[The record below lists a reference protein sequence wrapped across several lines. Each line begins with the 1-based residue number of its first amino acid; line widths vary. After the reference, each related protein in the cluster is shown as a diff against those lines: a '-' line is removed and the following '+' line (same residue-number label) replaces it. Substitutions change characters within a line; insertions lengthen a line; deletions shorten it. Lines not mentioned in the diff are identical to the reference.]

1 MPAAATSDRLRKL
14 STIVFGLAITTAAV
28 ALGLGIT
35 VPHPEPVDLVTW
47 VASVGLVLAY
57 STVGVVIARRPAGRV
72 VGWLLL
78 AVGLSFGLK
87 MSATEYALL
96 ARHVGNLLPGGVLAA
111 WLQGWIG
118 SIAFPAAFPVLLL
131 VFPDGRLPSA
141 RWRPLLA
148 ISLTSG
154 VLVAARNLT
163 NPGELI
169 GGIQIHLGIDNPTG
183 IQRLPGALDWLLE
196 LGWLLAIS
204 CTLAAGAALG
214 LRYWRSEGE
223 LRQQIKWLALAGSVL
238 AVTFA
243 LGLAVYLSQLASGGG
258 DARLTQL
265 PMAAFVLLE
274 VLWIAIGIPCAIG
287 IAVVR
292 HRLYD
297 VDALISRGLAYGI
310 LSVLVVA
317 IYAGLVAALSGVFH
331 QQGQQALAALVTVAV
346 AIAFAPLRDRVQRR
360 VDRLLYG
367 ERGDPYAVIDGLG
380 RHLEA
385 AVAPEQ
391 VLPTVVETVARTLKL
406 RYVAVSLD
414 GSVGELTAAVG
425 TPPPEASERTELPI
439 TYQGDVIGR
448 LVVGYRSSGERFSPK
463 DLRLLN
469 GLARQLGPAASALL
483 LGNQLRL
490 SRQRI
495 VAAREEE
502 RRRLRRDLHD
512 GLGPALAGVT
522 LRLAAVRR
530 ALPAGSD
537 ELIELNNA
545 RDDLKQAMGDLR
557 RVVNDLRPPV
567 LDQLGLVAAISSVA
581 EQVTDSGPLGLEVLV
596 EASGDLNDLPAAVE
610 VGAFRI
616 VQEALTNVH
625 RHAGA
630 RVCRVSI
637 LGGRVLRLE
646 VVDDGR
652 GISDPRSGGVGMTS
666 MRERAEE
673 LGGTLVI
680 RLGPGRGTRLVAEL
694 PLSRAGE

>member
-1 MPAAATSDRLRKL
+1 MPVAAKSDRPRKL
-14 STIVFGLAITTAAV
+14 SAAAFGLAITTAAV
-28 ALGLGIT
+28 TLGLGIA
-35 VPHPEPVDLVTW
+35 VSHPEPVDLVTW
-47 VASVGLVLAY
+47 AASVGLVVAY
-57 STVGVVIARRPAGRV
+57 SSVGVVIARRPAGQA

-78 AVGLSFGLK
+78 ALGLSFGLK

-96 ARHVGNLLPGGVLAA
+96 AHHLGSVLPGGVFAA
-111 WLQGWIG
+111 WLQGWVG
-118 SIAFPAAFPVLLL
+118 SIAFPAAFPILLL
-131 VFPDGRLPSA
+131 VFPNGRLQSA
-141 RWRPLLA
+141 RWRPLVAL
-148 ISLTSG
+148 SLVSG
-154 VLVAARNLT
+154 GLIAAANLT

-183 IQRLPGALDWLLE
+183 VQTLPLALDLPLE
-196 LGWLLAIS
+196 LGWPLAIS
-204 CTLAAGAALG
+204 CILAAGVALG
-214 LRYWRSEGE
+214 QRYRRSDGE

-243 LGLAVYLSQLASGGG
+243 LGLAVYISLVSGGG
-258 DARLTQL
+258 GADPTQL
-265 PMAAFVLLE
+265 PLAAVVLLQ
-274 VLWIAIGIPCAIG
+274 VLWTAIGVPCAIG

-310 LSVLVVA
+310 LSILLVA
-317 IYAGLVAALSGVFH
+317 SYGGLVAVLSGVFH

-380 RHLEA
+380 RRLEA
-385 AVAPEQ
+385 AVAPEH

-406 RYVAVSLD
+406 PYVAMSLD
-414 GSVGELTAAVG
+414 GAAGGLTAAVG
-425 TPPPEASERTELPI
+425 TPLPEPSERTELPI
-439 TYQGDVIGR
+439 TYQSNIIGR
-448 LVVGYRSSGERFSPK
+448 LVVGSRSAGERFSPK

-490 SRQRI
+490 SRHRI

-537 ELIELNNA
+537 ELTELNTA
-545 RDDLKQAMGDLR
+545 RGDLKHAIADLR

-567 LDQLGLVAAISSVA
+567 LDQLGLLAAIGSVT
-581 EQVTDSGPLGLEVLV
+581 EQVTDNGPGGLDVQV
-596 EASGDLNDLPAAVE
+596 EASGDLDDLPAAVE
-610 VGAFRI
+610 VAAFRI
-616 VQEALTNVH
+616 IQEALTNVH

-630 RVCRVSI
+630 RLCRVSI
-637 LGGRVLRLE
+637 VAGSTLRLE
-646 VVDDGR
+646 VVDNGH
-652 GISDPRSGGVGMTS
+652 GITDSRRDGVGMSS

-673 LGGTLVI
+673 LDGTLSI
-680 RLGPGRGTRLVAEL
+680 EPAPGTGTRLVAEL
-694 PLSRAGE
+694 PLTHTDE

>member
-1 MPAAATSDRLRKL
+1 MPTAAKNDRLRKL
-14 STIVFGLAITTAAV
+14 PFIAFGVAMTTATV
-28 ALGLGIT
+28 ILGLG
-35 VPHPEPVDLVTW
+35 VVVAHPEPVDLVTW
-47 VASVGLVLAY
+47 VASVALVLAY
-57 STVGVVIARRPAGRV
+57 STVGVVVARRPAGQV

-78 AVGLSFGLK
+78 ALGLSFGLK
-87 MSATEYALL
+87 MSATEYAIL
-96 ARHVGNLLPGGVLAA
+96 ARHFGDALPGGVLAA
-111 WLQGWIG
+111 WLQGWVGNIVY
-118 SIAFPAAFPVLLL
+118 PAALPVLLL

-148 ISLTSG
+148 ASLISGALVVASNLTS
-154 VLVAARNLT
+154 
-163 NPGELI
+163 PGELI

-183 IQRLPGALDWLLE
+183 VQTLPAPLDWPLS
-196 LGWLLAIS
+196 LGWALAIA
-204 CTLAAGAALG
+204 CILAAGIALG
-214 LRYWRSEGE
+214 VRFRRSDGE

-238 AVTFA
+238 GLTFA
-243 LGLAVYLSQLASGGG
+243 LGLTVSRVSGSG
-258 DARLTQL
+258 LTQM
-265 PMAAFVLLE
+265 PAAVIVLLL
-274 VLWIAIGIPCAIG
+274 VLEIAIGIPYAIG
-287 IAVVR
+287 IGVVR

-297 VDALISRGLAYGI
+297 IDSLISRGLAYGI
-310 LSVLVVA
+310 LTVLVVA

-331 QQGQQALAALVTVAV
+331 QQDQQALAALVTAAI

-360 VDRLLYG
+360 VDHLLYG
-367 ERGDPYAVIDGLG
+367 ERGDPYEVIDGLG
-380 RHLEA
+380 RRLEA

-406 RYVAVSLD
+406 PYVAMSLD
-414 GSVGELTAAVG
+414 GAGGGLTAAVG
-425 TPPPEASERTELPI
+425 TPPLEPTERTELPI
-439 TYQGDVIGR
+439 TYHGDNVGR
-448 LVVGYRSSGERFSPK
+448 LVVGSRSSGERFNSK

-530 ALPAGSD
+530 ALPIGSGQLT
-537 ELIELNNA
+537 ELDTA
-545 RDDLKQAMGDLR
+545 RGDLRQAMGDLR

-581 EQVTDSGPLGLEVLV
+581 EQVTDSRPLGLDVQV
-596 EASGDLNDLPAAVE
+596 EASGDLDDLPAAVE

-625 RHAGA
+625 RHAAA
-630 RVCRVSI
+630 RLCRVTI
-637 LGGRVLRLE
+637 GGNGALRLE
-646 VVDDGR
+646 VVDNGR
-652 GISDPRSGGVGMTS
+652 GISGTRGGGVGMTS

-673 LGGTLVI
+673 LGGTLTVEP
-680 RLGPGRGTRLVAEL
+680 GPGGGTRVVAQL
-694 PLSRAGE
+694 PLNQADG